1 MNNSLQV
8 YSLLDIK
15 NIIFNGFNYE
25 LNKTVVDTI
34 ALLSSKVG
42 SPSYIKTP
50 TFQKKENN
58 EITNDNQEYLS
69 NKKKKKKNN
78 EITNDDEWFRQ
89 PSFKPTTIEQKH
101 GIDARIDIIRSHL
114 NKMSTKN
121 YIESKDNILNEIGQ
135 IIEENNEDSV
145 IINENLNKIGTQI
158 FQIASTNR
166 FYSQVYADLYA
177 ELILKYECM
186 RQIFE
191 LSFDKFISLFDNV
204 KYCDPEEDYDEF
216 CKNNKDNEK
225 RKALSSFFVNLTKK
239 DIIEKNTLI
248 NVLSNLLSQFNNLIN
263 QENKQHE
270 IDELSENINILY
282 NLELLNNCSIDD
294 IQKNIKQISTYKI
307 KNFKSLTNKSV
318 FKFMDM

>member
-1 MNNSLQV
+1 MNNSPQV
-8 YSLLDIK
+8 YSLSDI
-15 NIIFNGFNYE
+15 NHIIFNGFNYE
-25 LNKTVVDTI
+25 LNKTIVDTI
-34 ALLSSKVG
+34 SLLSSKVG

-58 EITNDNQEYLS
+58 VTNNNQEDLS

-89 PSFKPTTIEQKH
+89 PSFKPTTIEQKQ
-101 GIDARIDIIRSHL
+101 GIDARFDIIRSHL

-121 YIESKDNILNEIGQ
+121 YIDSKNNILNEIDQ
-135 IIEENNEDSV
+135 IIEESNEDSV

-239 DIIEKNTLI
+239 NIIEKNTLI
-248 NVLSNLLSQFNNLIN
+248 NVLSNLLSQFNDLIN

-282 NLELLNNCSIDD
+282 NLELLNNCNISN
-294 IQKNIKQISTYKI
+294 IQENIKQIATYKI

>member
-135 IIEENNEDSV
+135 IIEESNEDSV